1 MMQLNLVKLPAT
13 LRGIYGPTKDKLGA
27 QQLWAHPD
35 LEAAINRLERDSL
48 RLVYSDIFRSAEGS
62 LRARRAKPGLVQPPG
77 YSAHNFGLA
86 IDIDHGKMM
95 KELRLTKKQLDELL
109 ENYGLFCHR
118 TDHAL
123 GSEAWHYN
131 CLGPNPG
138 QWIKEGERTTAG
150 AVERKIQGLYG
161 ESFRMEP
168 GEILD
173 ALAKLKIL
181 SVVEFQRAWDL
192 EPDGVAGVKTQRTL
206 ALVSAERG

>member
-1 MMQLNLVKLPAT
+1 MMQLNLVPLPNN
-13 LRGIYGPTKDKLGA
+13 LRGIYGATKDKLGA
-27 QQLWAHPD
+27 QQLFAHPD
-35 LEAAINRLERDSL
+35 LEAAINRLERDGVKL
-48 RLVYSDIFRSAEGS
+48 IFSDIFRSAQGS
-62 LRARRAKPGLVQPPG
+62 RDARRKKGGIVQPAG
-77 YSAHNFGLA
+77 YSAHNYGLA
-86 IDIDHGKMM
+86 VDLDIGAIM
-95 KELRLTKKQLDELL
+95 KELRITKKQLDELL
-109 ENYGLFCHR
+109 ENYGLYCHR

-131 CLGPNPG
+131 CLGPSPE
-138 QWIKEGERTTAG
+138 QWLKEGERTTAN

-192 EPDGVAGVKTQRTL
+192 VADGIAGPKTQRTL